1 MFSER
6 LEVRVDEETM
16 ERLRVE
22 AELRDV
28 SVGELVRTAVQQY
41 FEEDRRRRIEAAERL
56 CSLEIEW
63 PSEDWPERED
73 ELYAS
78 MSKELA

>member
-16 ERLRVE
+16 EQLRVE
-22 AELRDV
+22 AERRDV

-56 CSLEIEW
+56 CSLEVDW
-63 PSEDWPERED
+63 PVKDWPEMEE
-73 ELYAS
+73 ELYES
-78 MSKELA
+78 MFEEKP

>member
-16 ERLRVE
+16 EQLRVE
-22 AELRDV
+22 AERRDV

-56 CSLEIEW
+56 CSLEIDW
-63 PSEDWPERED
+63 PAKDWPEMEED
-73 ELYAS
+73 YLAELD
-78 MSKELA
+78 EDLP

>member
-22 AELRDV
+22 AERRDV
-28 SVGELVRTAVQQY
+28 SVGELVRTAVHEY

-56 CSLEIEW
+56 CSMEIDW
-63 PSEDWPERED
+63 PSKDWAQMEE
-73 ELYAS
+73 ELYES
-78 MSKELA
+78 MFEELT

>member
-1 MFSER
+1 MLSER

-56 CSLEIEW
+56 SRLEIAW
-63 PSEDWPERED
+63 PSEDRPERED
-73 ELYAS
+73 ELYES
-78 MSKELA
+78 MSEELA